1 MNTPGIE
8 AKQFSLKFIDEWFRE
23 TKPNPIVFLNWYWRW
38 LGFYYKYEMKV
49 LDTPVQRGDSW
60 VYNTELK
67 TRTLYW
73 LGIKLNTIE
82 LQ

>member
-49 LDTPVQRGDSW
+49 LDTPVQRG
-60 VYNTELK
+60 N
-67 TRTLYW
+67 
-73 LGIKLNTIE
+73 
-82 LQ
+82 